1 MDFSFN
7 NTPLVIALAIAVLI
21 IGIHVLSV
29 LLAKKKMGTALT
41 AVNILLHIAFSVL
54 MFFAGA
60 RLDVIAVSMMTSVL
74 IYSLTSCITYTVS
87 KKRNGG
93 NVDDV

>member
-7 NTPLVIALAIAVLI
+7 NTPLVIAVAIAVLI
-21 IGIHVLSV
+21 IGVHVMSALLPKKTGTV
-29 LLAKKKMGTALT
+29 LI
-41 AVNILLHIAFSVL
+41 AVNISLHIAFAVL

-74 IYSLTSCITYTVS
+74 IYSLTSCVTYTVS

>member
-7 NTPLVIALAIAVLI
+7 NTPLVIAVAIAVLI
-21 IGIHVLSV
+21 IGVHVMSALLPKKTGTV
-29 LLAKKKMGTALT
+29 LI
-41 AVNILLHIAFSVL
+41 AVNISLHIAFAVL

-87 KKRNGG
+87 KKCNGG

>member
-7 NTPLVIALAIAVLI
+7 NTPLVIAVAIAVLI
-21 IGIHVLSV
+21 IGVHVMSALLPKKTGTV
-29 LLAKKKMGTALT
+29 LI
-41 AVNILLHIAFSVL
+41 AVNISLHIAFAVL